1 MANKVRRHVSL
12 DPHEDSI
19 VTQVQKDT
27 GLDYSPTLGVLLR
40 EWARLRQLLDVAR
53 AYRSGVITEKEAI
66 ERLAVLADQISL
78 A

>member
-1 MANKVRRHVSL
+1 MSNFVRRHVSL
-12 DPHEDSI
+12 QPLEDAI

-27 GLDYSPTLGVLLR
+27 GLDYSSTLRVLLR

-53 AYRSGVITEKEAI
+53 AYRSGVITDQEAV
-66 ERLAVLADQISL
+66 ERLAILADQISL